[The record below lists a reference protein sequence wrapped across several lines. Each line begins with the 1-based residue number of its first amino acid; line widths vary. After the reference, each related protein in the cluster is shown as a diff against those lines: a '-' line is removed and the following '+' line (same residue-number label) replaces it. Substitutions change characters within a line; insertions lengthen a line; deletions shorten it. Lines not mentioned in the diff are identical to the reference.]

1 MCLIVFKWAP
11 NSQIPLTLAA
21 NRDEFHQRPSLD
33 AHFWEDDP
41 AIFAGRDIE
50 KGGTWLGIAK
60 QKNSHT
66 FKLAALTNFRCLDR
80 TDYQHSRG
88 EVTQNFLRTQHSAQ
102 AYTKQL
108 NFDQYAGFNGLFFDG
123 ESLVYCHHERNKKPE
138 IITLEEGIYGL
149 SNAKLNTSWPK
160 VERTKAAFSKS
171 CTQQPFEHMIR
182 ELFTHLKDT
191 TIANDNELPQ
201 TGVGIELERMLSP
214 AFIISPSYGT
224 RTSTVVVI
232 SHEQS
237 GQSTYF
243 EERQFSPKGKQ
254 IKAQIKTLKH

>member
-11 NSQIPLTLAA
+11 NSQTPLTLAA

-41 AIFAGRDIE
+41 TIFAGRDIE
-50 KGGTWLGIAK
+50 KGGTWLGIAQ
-60 QKNSHT
+60 QKSNHT
-66 FKLAALTNFRCLDR
+66 FKLAALTNFRDIDS

-88 EVTQNFLRTQHSAQ
+88 EVTQNFLSTKHSAQ
-102 AYTKQL
+102 AYTQQL

-123 ESLVYCHHERNKKPE
+123 ETLVYCHHERNKKPE

-149 SNAKLNTSWPK
+149 SNAKLDSPWPK
-160 VERTKAAFSKS
+160 VERVKSAFSASITDQPTQHVIGELFSHLEDTTKA
-171 CTQQPFEHMIR
+171 
-182 ELFTHLKDT
+182 
-191 TIANDNELPQ
+191 NDQDLPD

-232 SHEQS
+232 NNATNT
-237 GQSTYF
+237 QSTYF

-254 IKAQIKTLKH
+254 IKALIKALE